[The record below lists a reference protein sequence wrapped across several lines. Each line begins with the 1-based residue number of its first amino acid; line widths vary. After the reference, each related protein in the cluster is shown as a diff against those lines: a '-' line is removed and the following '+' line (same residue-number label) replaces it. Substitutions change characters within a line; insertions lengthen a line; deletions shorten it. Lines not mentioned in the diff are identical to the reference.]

1 MNLEKTSNPN
11 FGDLVVFEEVN
22 LPREP
27 LCWPYIE
34 IQVRDQIKDDFLAF
48 GGCEDCF
55 TTLSLLEFA
64 PLAKFDPELLEE

>member
-34 IQVRDQIKDDFLAF
+34 I
-48 GGCEDCF
+48 
-55 TTLSLLEFA
+55 
-64 PLAKFDPELLEE
+64 